1 MTLFEISPSVVIYIG
16 AYHVCAKLLNSRD
29 QAVTISHDKGS
40 LYGNNYESISTILDK
55 AVAEIT
61 KKSGKKI
68 KAVNV
73 VLSDPVCKY
82 TFFEFEKMP
91 ADKNTL
97 RQIVMARLAKE
108 FHITES
114 NYHTQ
119 LVRHKN
125 HKGAASVGVYAVHSL
140 MINGLLE
147 FARKNGMILRS
158 VNIAYNHVHN
168 FIDSIAPRQNEI
180 FMYLDNEYWTTVLI
194 NKKKQVEF
202 LRSKWVADSEPGTRE
217 KTMADIA
224 VNLRALL
231 QAKKTEPAPA
241 ISYLCAGDKNAKEGL
256 VSLLQEMTT
265 SEVTDLLPRLN
276 NKSPLLK
283 NDATELSPILFV
295 H

>member
-16 AYHVCAKLLNSRD
+16 AYHVRAKLLNSRD
-29 QAVTISHDKGS
+29 QAVTITHDKGS
-40 LYGNNYESISTILDK
+40 LYENNYESMPTMLDE
-55 AVAEIT
+55 AVAELT

-68 KAVNV
+68 KAMNV
-73 VLSDPVCKY
+73 VLSDPACKY

-108 FHITES
+108 FHITEN
-114 NYHTQ
+114 NYNTQ
-119 LVRHKN
+119 LVKHKN

-140 MINGLLE
+140 MINVFFE

-158 VNIAYNHVHN
+158 VNIAYNHIHN
-168 FIDSIAPRQNEI
+168 FIDGIAPRQNEI
-180 FMYLDNEYWTTVLI
+180 FVYLENEYWTTVLI
-194 NKKKQVEF
+194 NKNKQVEF
-202 LRSKWVADSEPGTRE
+202 LRSKWVADSEPSTRE

-224 VNLRALL
+224 VNLRTLL
-231 QAKKTEPAPA
+231 QAKKSESAPT
-241 ISYLCAGDKNAKEGL
+241 ISYLCAGGKDTKQGL
-256 VSLLQEMTT
+256 VNLLQGMTT
-265 SEVTDLLPRLN
+265 SEVTDLLPRLS